1 MKSLT
6 EPTEAVRSL
15 RNSSPPCNSSLLVF
29 TILCMGVFSGSRGI
43 AVAGTPPSSVNSME
57 CKSMS
62 IQFGAL
68 EDPMVKRV
76 AEILAS
82 RIREHSNIQAKF
94 NKRAACSVDLEIAK
108 SIGPEG
114 YRIEDVA
121 RGQVRI
127 LAEDDRGLL
136 YGGGK
141 FLRMNTY
148 HQGSFTL
155 GNWRGI
161 SVPEKKVRG
170 IYFATHWFNFYHVA
184 PIEEINRYVEDLG
197 LWGYNT
203 VFVWFD
209 MHHFGGIQ
217 DPAGQAMINRLNA
230 LLRTARNAGLD
241 TGLVLLANEAY
252 ANSPV
257 ELRADWTAG
266 HDGYVKPPMDHY
278 HVELCPNKP
287 GAIPLMLKWREE
299 MYRAFKDVGIDY
311 VAIWPYD
318 SGGCTCPL
326 CKPWGVNGFLTMADP
341 VAELTHHDF
350 PRCKIILSGWDFD
363 QFTLGEWDGIE
374 RKFGKDRPAWVDY
387 ILPDDNGAS
396 RYFGNP
402 PAHRAPGGIPL
413 LSFPEIS
420 MWGAYPWG
428 GFGASPLPVRHQAL
442 WNAGKDSL
450 EGGMPYSEGIYED
463 LNKVLFAQFFWQK
476 DRTAASIMDEYIA
489 YEFSPKVVPLVRKA
503 IEILEKNYPRRPENA
518 EKEGV
523 SARFPMKHTLD
534 ADEAFRLMQQADKDL
549 APQARICWRWRIL
562 YLRAL
567 IDSELG
573 KNDFRV
579 SRRCEEALEE
589 LSKLYYAH
597 KAPFSES
604 PPTNQ
609 SIEKVRKTRNP
620 LG

>member
-1 MKSLT
+1 M
-6 EPTEAVRSL
+6 
-15 RNSSPPCNSSLLVF
+15 
-29 TILCMGVFSGSRGI
+29 FSGPR
-43 AVAGTPPSSVNSME
+43 ATAAAEMLSSSINSAE
-57 CKSMS
+57 CKSLS
-62 IQFGAL
+62 IQFGPL
-68 EDPMVKRV
+68 GDPAFKRV

-82 RIREHSNIQAKF
+82 RIRDRSGIQPVF
-94 NKRAACSVDLEIAK
+94 NKQADCSVNLAITNG
-108 SIGPEG
+108 IGTEG
-114 YRIEDVA
+114 FRIEDA
-121 RGQVRI
+121 SRGRVRI
-127 LAEDDRGLL
+127 LAEDSRGLL

-155 GNWRGI
+155 GTWRGT

-170 IYFATHWFNFYHVA
+170 IYFATHWFNFYHEA
-184 PIEEINRYVEDLG
+184 PIEEINRYAEDLG
-197 LWGYNT
+197 LWGYNS

-209 MHHFGGIQ
+209 MHHFAGIE
-217 DPAGQAMINRLNA
+217 DPAAQAMIQRLNA

-257 ELRADWTAG
+257 EMRADWTAG
-266 HDGYVKPPMDHY
+266 HDGYLKPPMDHY

-287 GAIPLMLKWREE
+287 GAIALTLKWREE
-299 MYRAFKDVGIDY
+299 MYAKFKDVGIDY

-326 CKPWGVNGFLTMADP
+326 CKPWGVNGFLTMAQP
-341 VAELTHHDF
+341 VAELTRHDF

-363 QFTLGEWDGIE
+363 QFTPGEWDGIE
-374 RKFGKDRPAWVDY
+374 QKFGKARPAWVDY
-387 ILPDDNGAS
+387 ILPDDNGAM

-402 PAHRAPGGIPL
+402 PAHHAPGGIPL

-476 DRTAASIMDEYIA
+476 DRTAASIVDEYIA
-489 YEFSPKVVPLVRKA
+489 YEFSPKVMIPVRRA
-503 IEILEKNYPRRPENA
+503 IEILEKNYPRVPQNA

-523 SARFPMKHTLD
+523 AARFPMEHTAD
-534 ADEAFRLMQQADKDL
+534 ADEAFRLMQQADTEL
-549 APQARICWRWRIL
+549 SPQARISWRWRIL

-567 IDSELG
+567 IDSELVR
-573 KNDFRV
+573 NDFRV
-579 SRRCEEALEE
+579 SPRCEEAMEE
-589 LSKLYYAH
+589 LAKIYFAH

-604 PPTNQ
+604 PPTKQ
-609 SIEKVRKTRNP
+609 SIEKLRKTGIP
-620 LG
+620 YG